1 MKWPRRSGILVHPTS
16 LPSPYG
22 IGDLGPSAIA
32 LLDFLHAG
40 RQRLWQVLPLAPTGY
55 GSSPYAAVSAFA
67 GNPLLISP
75 QRLVEDGLLAA
86 ADLIDHPAFPAERVD
101 YALVTPWRLA
111 LLRRAHAAFLTP
123 AGDRLREAYM
133 RFAAAQR
140 DWLDDFALFAVLKE
154 EHEGVAWTDWP
165 SALAARDERALAQ
178 ARERLAN
185 EIAFHRFAQFLFER
199 QWSAV
204 RAAAHARGIR
214 ILGDLAIFVAHDSA
228 DVWAH
233 PHLYQLDA
241 RGQPLVVAGV
251 PPDYFSST
259 GQRWGNPLYRWDALA
274 ATGYAWWIARVRK
287 ARELYD
293 YIRLDHFRG
302 FQAYWEIPAESD
314 TALGGRWVRGPGE
327 PLFAA
332 IRAALGSV
340 PFIAEDLGEI
350 TIGVVRLRL
359 GLGFPG
365 MRVLQFAFGGDAR
378 NPHLPHNFTRDTVV
392 YTATHD
398 NDTTRG
404 WFEHLGERERAQVI
418 AYLCTDPEQV
428 VDALIRAAY
437 ASVACLAI
445 VPLQDA
451 LDRDSAAR
459 MNYPSRAE
467 GNWEWRY
474 GAADLTPALS
484 HRLATLAALYG
495 R

>member
-1 MKWPRRSGILVHPTS
+1 MKWPRLSGILVHPTS

-40 RQRLWQVLPLAPTGY
+40 RQKVWQVLPLAPPGY

-75 QRLVEDGLLAA
+75 RRLVEDGLLGA
-86 ADLIDHPAFPAERVD
+86 ADLIDHPAFPAERVG
-101 YALVTPWRLA
+101 YALVTLWKMS
-111 LLRRAHAAFLTP
+111 LLRRAHAAFLTATGDALRP
-123 AGDRLREAYM
+123 AFT
-133 RFAAAQR
+133 RFQAAER
-140 DWLDDFALFAVLKE
+140 DWLDDFALFAALKD
-154 EHEGVAWTDWP
+154 EHGGVAWTDWSP
-165 SALAARDERALAQ
+165 ALAARDERALAE
-178 ARERLAN
+178 ARERLAG

-199 QWSAV
+199 QWSGV
-204 RAAAHARGIR
+204 RAAARERGIR

-233 PHLYQLDA
+233 PQLFHLNAQ
-241 RGQPLVVAGV
+241 GQPLAVAGV
-251 PPDYFSST
+251 PPDYFSPT

-274 ATGYAWWIARVRK
+274 ETGYAWWIARVRK
-287 ARELYD
+287 ALDLYD

-302 FQAYWEIPAESD
+302 FQAYWEVPAESD
-314 TALGGRWVRGPGE
+314 TALGGRWVRGPGD

-332 IRAALGSV
+332 IRAALGGV
-340 PFIAEDLGEI
+340 PFIAEDLGQI
-350 TIGVVRLRL
+350 TIGVVRLRQR
-359 GLGFPG
+359 LGFPG
-365 MRVLQFAFGGDAR
+365 MRVLQFGFGGDAR

-404 WFEHLGERERAQVI
+404 WFDSLGERERAHAL
-418 AYLCTDPEQV
+418 AYLRTDAEHI
-428 VDALIRAAY
+428 VDTMMRAAY
-437 ASVACLAI
+437 ASVARLAI

-451 LDRDSAAR
+451 LDHGSAAR

-484 HRLATLAALYG
+484 QRLATLAALYG

>member
-16 LPSPYG
+16 LPGSYG
-22 IGDLGPSAIA
+22 IGDLGPSAVA

-55 GSSPYAAVSAFA
+55 GASPYAAVSAFA

-75 QRLVEDGLLAA
+75 QRLVEDGLLDA

-101 YALVTPWRLA
+101 YALVTPWKMA
-111 LLRRAHAAFLTP
+111 LLRRAHAAFQTP
-123 AGDRLREAYM
+123 AGDSLRPAFA

-140 DWLDDFALFAVLKE
+140 DWLDDFALFAALKE
-154 EHEGVAWTDWP
+154 EHGGVAWTDWP
-165 SALAARDERALAQ
+165 PALAARDEPALAQ
-178 ARERLAN
+178 ARARLAG

-204 RAAAHARGIR
+204 RAAAHTRGIK

-228 DVWAH
+228 DVWVH
-233 PHLYQLDA
+233 RQLFQLDTH
-241 RGQPLVVAGV
+241 GQPLVVAGV

-287 ARELYD
+287 ALELYD

-302 FQAYWEIPAESD
+302 FQAYWEIPATSG
-314 TALGGRWVRGPGE
+314 TALGGRWVSGPGE

-359 GLGFPG
+359 RLGFPG
-365 MRVLQFAFGGDAR
+365 MRVLQFGLGGDAR

-404 WFEHLGERERAQVI
+404 WFDHLGERERAHAL
-418 AYLCTDPEQV
+418 AYLRTDTEHI
-428 VDALIRAAY
+428 VDALMRAAY
-437 ASVACLAI
+437 ASVARLAV

-451 LDRDSAAR
+451 LDHGSAAR
-459 MNYPSRAE
+459 MNYPSRAG